1 MKNICIVGAGQ
12 LGSRHLQALKAIEMP
27 LNILVVDPV
36 PESLSIS
43 KDRYDAIDGNSGHQI
58 RYLKS
63 IDKINVKEVDIC
75 IVATNANVRRLVID
89 QLLEV
94 TKVNY
99 FVLEKL
105 LFREK
110 EDYFHIKE
118 VLNKNNIK
126 TYVNCSMRTMPF
138 YYHIKEALKGERF
151 TYHVSG
157 SQYGLATNLI
167 HFLDHIAFLSDCNE
181 FVPDTRFLNKNII
194 SSKREGYLEVTGTY
208 VADYKNGSKGIITC
222 YPNNDA
228 PIVVEFQNEHMRCI
242 SKESEG
248 KVWLSKGSNNWKWEE
263 IDFQIP
269 YQSQLTTKIVEDI
282 FELGKC
288 NLVTYNEVMNVHITL
303 LDSLLDFLNN
313 NSENEYDYYPFT

>member
-118 VLNKNNIK
+118 VLNKNETNTILDLNRFDE
-126 TYVNCSMRTMPF
+126 V
-138 YYHIKEALKGERF
+138 LKGK
-151 TYHVSG
+151 T
-157 SQYGLATNLI
+157 
-167 HFLDHIAFLSDCNE
+167 
-181 FVPDTRFLNKNII
+181 
-194 SSKREGYLEVTGTY
+194 TGK
-208 VADYKNGSKGIITC
+208 DIIT
-222 YPNNDA
+222 
-228 PIVVEFQNEHMRCI
+228 
-242 SKESEG
+242 SK
-248 KVWLSKGSNNWKWEE
+248 N
-263 IDFQIP
+263 
-269 YQSQLTTKIVEDI
+269 YTLTNSIEVPANAALI
-282 FELGKC
+282 LELK
-288 NLVTYNEVMNVHITL
+288 
-303 LDSLLDFLNN
+303 
-313 NSENEYDYYPFT
+313 